1 MSRSLQK
8 MIHVGCRELGLDRE
22 ARHALQLS
30 VTGKDSLA
38 DMSEAELTLIVN
50 RLKQD
55 GFRPKS
61 GKRPKAPR
69 KDLRLIHVL
78 WAELGKAGE
87 LDKPGRDGLNAFI
100 RRRFEGSWGS
110 VPADVDMLRDWKQ
123 IDDVIQALKSWAD
136 RAGILLDWEGR
147 T

>member
-1 MSRSLQK
+1 MPASIRL
-8 MIHVGCRELGLDRE
+8 IHVACRDLGIDQDTRRE
-22 ARHALQLS
+22 MQERL
-30 VTGKDSLA
+30 TGKASLTA
-38 DMSEAELTLIVN
+38 MSQPELELVLGA
-50 RLKQD
+50 LKER

-61 GKRPKAPR
+61 SKRPKAPR

-110 VPADVDMLRDWKQ
+110 VPADIDMLRDWKQ
-123 IDDVIQALKSWAD
+123 IDDVIQALKAWVD